1 MPSFDIV
8 NKVPIQEV
16 DNTVN
21 NTRKEVE
28 NRYDFRGQHTE
39 IVFDRKESRI
49 RLVAADNMKMNAVR
63 EMLTRHAIK
72 RGLDP
77 KVLDFQRPET
87 TTLGQVKMD
96 IRLRE
101 GIDREAAKGIV
112 KEIKNL
118 RLRVQPAIQD
128 DQIRVSG
135 KSRDDLQKVIQHLKS
150 KNLDQPLQFVNM
162 R

>member
-8 NKVPIQEV
+8 NKVNIQEV

-28 NRYDFRGQHTE
+28 TRYDFRGLHTE

-49 RLVAADNMKMNAVR
+49 RLVATDKMKMNAVK

-72 RGLDP
+72 RGLNP
-77 KVLDFQRPET
+77 KILDFQRPEAT
-87 TTLGQVKMD
+87 SLGHLKME
-96 IRLRE
+96 IRLKE
-101 GIDREAAKGIV
+101 GIGRDAAKGIV
-112 KEIKNL
+112 QEIKNL
-118 RLRVQPAIQD
+118 KLKVQPAIQD

-135 KSRDDLQKVIQHLKS
+135 KKIDELQKVIQHLKS
-150 KNLDQPLQFVNM
+150 RNLDQPLQFVNM